1 MVILNLAKN
10 VALGLVT
17 LSMGG
22 GAVALVRA
30 GYALKAWRYKNGGGG
45 VNIFKNGSKRFGV
58 DVHKINYKGV
68 EKVRLH
74 YHRGNSNR
82 QIEK

>member
-30 GYALKAWRYKNGGGG
+30 GYALKAWRYKNGG
-45 VNIFKNGSKRFGV
+45 VV
-58 DVHKINYKGV
+58 
-68 EKVRLH
+68 
-74 YHRGNSNR
+74 
-82 QIEK
+82 

>member
-30 GYALKAWRYKNGGGG
+30 GYALKAWRYK
-45 VNIFKNGSKRFGV
+45 KKR
-58 DVHKINYKGV
+58 
-68 EKVRLH
+68 
-74 YHRGNSNR
+74 RGWCKY
-82 QIEK
+82 I